1 MHYWIKPLKAG
12 VVATI
17 IAAVLAASALPATA
31 QLIRRGNDGTLH
43 IDPLLCQ
50 TDYQVRQ
57 AVAAAGFRNIALN
70 APVNSHIRVRATK
83 GHTVYLIDYEYCLGG
98 GIVGIRPLRPATR

>member
-1 MHYWIKPLKAG
+1 MHFSTKLLKAG
-12 VVATI
+12 
-17 IAAVLAASALPATA
+17 IAAALTVAIVVASALPAEA

-57 AVAAAGFRNIALN
+57 AVAAAGFHNIALN

-98 GIVGIRPLRPATR
+98 GIVGITPLRAAR